1 MSFAEKMA
9 KLAKLSVRDHKG
21 SLLVIR
27 REPYSEQAGE
37 RRREF

>member
-1 MSFAEKMA
+1 MPFAKKMA
-9 KLAKLSVRDHKG
+9 KLANLSVLDHEG

-27 REPYSEQAGE
+27 REPDSEQAGE